1 MATYAIT
8 HGLLLVLLPLPS
20 SGEPEASGGT
30 TILDMLLVHKG
41 SERGS
46 QRVLFAS
53 TSGRGQVDM
62 RMKGGGV
69 KY

>member
-20 SGEPEASGGT
+20 SGEPEVSGGI
-30 TILDMLLVHKG
+30 TILDMLLVHK
-41 SERGS
+41 GS